1 MMSSPLLFVAL
12 IGGMGVFCLAFTDKA
27 AKFLSI
33 FAQLNER
40 SRGNQIDPAQSWARP
55 MFIRLMGLAQVGMAA
70 FVYFS
75 KVSS

>member
-1 MMSSPLLFVAL
+1 MSNPLLFVVL
-12 IGGMGVFCLAFTDKA
+12 VGGMGVFCLAFTDKA

-33 FAQLNER
+33 FVQLSER

-55 MFIRLMGLAQVGMAA
+55 MFIRLIGFAQVGMAA
-70 FVYFS
+70 LVYFS